1 MESAVSL
8 IAEMLTAQRSLSA
21 YELQQS
27 SKEEASRFLVP
38 DALSNP
44 EHLRF
49 ALKGCLAASLC
60 YFTYNLIDWPGIS
73 TAVITCFLTALTTT
87 GASLQ
92 KQTLLLTG
100 A

>member
-1 MESAVSL
+1 MEITVSL
-8 IAEMLTAQRSLSA
+8 IGEMLTAHQSLSA

-27 SKEEASRFLVP
+27 RKEQASRLLVP

-60 YFTYNLIDWPGIS
+60 YLTYNLID
-73 TAVITCFLTALTTT
+73 
-87 GASLQ
+87 
-92 KQTLLLTG
+92 
-100 A
+100 